1 MPTSG
6 ILATTAHLVREAQAG
21 DVAAF
26 TQLVLRYQDI
36 AFATALSMLGDFGLA
51 QDTVQEAFLAAY
63 LNLSS
68 LRAPS
73 AFPAWMRQVVRHHGA
88 RVLRKRRLDARLGEG
103 NGGHDLDPL
112 VTFESREDLRR
123 ILEAIDSLPITERE
137 ITILYY
143 LRDRTQKEVAA
154 LVDLPV
160 TTVNSRLHAA
170 RRRLKGEL
178 LPMIK
183 AILPHRALPRSFAE
197 RVGEIIRVRADRLPE
212 TLAELGASQ
221 STNGPIETGI
231 KVLDLLCPIPEGGSI
246 GVFGDMHVGKLVLID
261 ELTRNLARRQ
271 SSLPIFIFVRNPDEA
286 ELVQRLTE
294 NTSERLPAV
303 FVALDDAAEPARRQA
318 EPSLDVTIYMSRHLI
333 DRGIYP
339 AVDPIRSSSRLLRD
353 GLVEME
359 HAEVARR
366 VREAIAN
373 SNGGGPDGAQG
384 RRISNFLSQPFVVA
398 ERFTNRPGVF
408 VPRTRTIQD
417 FSLLASGAYDQV
429 AEDAFLM
436 RGTLDGVI
444 ARPPA

>member
-1 MPTSG
+1 
-6 ILATTAHLVREAQAG
+6 
-21 DVAAF
+21 
-26 TQLVLRYQDI
+26 
-36 AFATALSMLGDFGLA
+36 
-51 QDTVQEAFLAAY
+51 
-63 LNLSS
+63 
-68 LRAPS
+68 
-73 AFPAWMRQVVRHHGA
+73 
-88 RVLRKRRLDARLGEG
+88 
-103 NGGHDLDPL
+103 
-112 VTFESREDLRR
+112 
-123 ILEAIDSLPITERE
+123 
-137 ITILYY
+137 
-143 LRDRTQKEVAA
+143 
-154 LVDLPV
+154 
-160 TTVNSRLHAA
+160 
-170 RRRLKGEL
+170 
-178 LPMIK
+178 MIK

-436 RGTLDGVI
+436 RGTLDDVI

>member
-1 MPTSG
+1 MS
-6 ILATTAHLVREAQAG
+6 
-21 DVAAF
+21 AF

-36 AFATALSMLGDFGLA
+36 AFATALSMLGDFALA

-68 LRAPS
+68 LRAPD
-73 AFPAWMRQVVRHHGA
+73 AFAAWMRQVVRHHAA
-88 RVLRKRRLDARLGEG
+88 RVLRKRRLDARLGDG
-103 NGGHDLDPL
+103 NCGQDLDPL
-112 VTFESREDLRR
+112 VSFESREDLRR
-123 ILEAIDSLPITERE
+123 ILEAIDALPAIERE

-170 RRRLKGEL
+170 RGRLKGEL

-183 AILPHRALPRSFAE
+183 AMLPPRALPRTFAE

-212 TLAELGASQ
+212 TLAGLGASQ
-221 STNGPIETGI
+221 STNPAIETGI

-246 GVFGDMHVGKLVLID
+246 GVFGDMYVGKLVLID
-261 ELTRNLARRQ
+261 ELTRNLARGQ
-271 SSLPIFIFVRNPDEA
+271 SSVPIFIFVRDPDEV
-286 ELVQRLTE
+286 ELVERLTE
-294 NTSERLPAV
+294 NSIDKLPAV
-303 FVALDDAAEPARRQA
+303 FLALDDATEPARRQA
-318 EPSLDVTIYMSRHLI
+318 EASLDVTIYMSQDLI

-353 GLVEME
+353 GLVETE

-366 VREAIAN
+366 VREAIG
-373 SNGGGPDGAQG
+373 NGDGPAGARS
-384 RRISNFLSQPFVVA
+384 RRISNFLSQPFFVA

-408 VPRTRTIQD
+408 VPRKRTIQD
-417 FSLLASGAYDQV
+417 FSLLADGEYDQV

-436 RGTLDGVI
+436 RGTLDDVSGHPN
-444 ARPPA
+444 A

>member
-1 MPTSG
+1 MT
-6 ILATTAHLVREAQAG
+6 
-21 DVAAF
+21 AF
-26 TQLVLRYQDI
+26 TELVLRYQDI

-51 QDTVQEAFLAAY
+51 QDTVQEAFLAAH
-63 LNLSS
+63 LSLSS
-68 LRAPS
+68 LRAPD
-73 AFPAWMRQVVRHHGA
+73 AFAAWMRQVVRHHAA
-88 RVLRKRRLDARLGEG
+88 RVLRKRRLDDRLGDG
-103 NGGHDLDPL
+103 NSGRDLDP
-112 VTFESREDLRR
+112 VVSFESREDLRR
-123 ILEAIDSLPITERE
+123 ILEAIDSLPAIERE

-170 RRRLKGEL
+170 RGRLKGEL

-183 AILPHRALPRSFAE
+183 AMLPHRALPRSFAE

-246 GVFGDMHVGKLVLID
+246 GVFGDMHVGKLVLIE
-261 ELTRNLARRQ
+261 ELTRNLARGQ
-271 SSLPIFIFVRNPDEA
+271 PSLPIFIFVRSPDEV
-286 ELVQRLTE
+286 ELIQRVSAST
-294 NTSERLPAV
+294 TDKLPAV
-303 FVALDDAAEPARRQA
+303 FLALDDATEPARRQA
-318 EPSLDVTIYMSRHLI
+318 EPSLDVTIYMSRQLI

-353 GLVEME
+353 GLVEIE
-359 HAEVARR
+359 HADIARR
-366 VREAIAN
+366 VREAVADG
-373 SNGGGPDGAQG
+373 NGDSPAAARS
-384 RRISNFLSQPFVVA
+384 RRISNFLSQPFFVA

-408 VPRTRTIQD
+408 VPRKRTIRD

-429 AEDAFLM
+429 AEDTFLM
-436 RGTLDGVI
+436 RGTLDDVI
-444 ARPPA
+444 GHPRAS